1 MKKAKPIKAKTQADY
16 AKEALEVIE
25 SKKIAFIDH
34 VWGFTSFSKGTA
46 YNHGL
51 NELNDIREA
60 LDRNRSSAKGY
71 MLNKWIKSDN
81 PTLQVAAM
89 RLLSDSEEHKKLNQ
103 HYTDLTTNGQEIKI
117 PPLNFLEHEENE

>member
-34 VWGFTSFSKGTA
+34 VWGFTTFSKKTA

-51 NELNDIREA
+51 HELHDIREA

-89 RLLSDSEEHKKLNQ
+89 RLLSDTEEHKKLNQ
-103 HYTDLTTNGQEIKI
+103 HYTDLTSNGSTLKA
-117 PPLNFLEHEENE
+117 PPIQWVDGDDE